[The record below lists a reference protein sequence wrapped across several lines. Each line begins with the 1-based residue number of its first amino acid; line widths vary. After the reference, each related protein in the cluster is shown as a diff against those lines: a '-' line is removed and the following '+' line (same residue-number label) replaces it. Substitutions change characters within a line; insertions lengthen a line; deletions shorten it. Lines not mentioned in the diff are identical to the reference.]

1 MAKARIEF
9 CQIESI
15 SECKHTSHMEDFLDF
30 RLSTKMHIKLNFF
43 MGFLSKYTA
52 MCMSILLLYCEIFMS
67 VAWIVVEIFAFLHGP
82 LLWLILYKFL
92 SIPSVWRELSSDKVN
107 ILKFCQA
114 IQMIFVLNCRVSDSY
129 MVHYCG

>member
-9 CQIESI
+9 CLIESI
-15 SECKHTSHMEDFLDF
+15 SECKHINHMDDFLDF
-30 RLSTKMHIKLNFF
+30 RLSPKMHIKINVL

-67 VAWIVVEIFAFLHGP
+67 VALIVVEIFAFLHGP

-92 SIPSVWRELSSDKVN
+92 SIPSVWRELSTDKVN

-114 IQMIFVLNCRVSDSY
+114 IRMIFVLNCRVSYANSR
-129 MVHYCG
+129 V

>member
-1 MAKARIEF
+1 MAKASIEF
-9 CQIESI
+9 CLIESI
-15 SECKHTSHMEDFLDF
+15 SECKHTNHMDDFLEF
-30 RLSTKMHIKLNFF
+30 RLSPKMHIKINVF

-67 VAWIVVEIFAFLHGP
+67 VALIVVEIFAFLHGP

-92 SIPSVWRELSSDKVN
+92 SIPSVWRELSTDKVN

-114 IQMIFVLNCRVSDSY
+114 IQMIFVLNCRVSDANSR
-129 MVHYCG
+129 V

>member
-15 SECKHTSHMEDFLDF
+15 SECKHTSHMDDFLDF
-30 RLSTKMHIKLNFF
+30 RLSTKMHIKLNVS
-43 MGFLSKYTA
+43 MGFLSKYIA
-52 MCMSILLLYCEIFMS
+52 MCMSILLLYCENFMS
-67 VAWIVVEIFAFLHGP
+67 VALIVVEIFAFLHGP

-92 SIPSVWRELSSDKVN
+92 SIPSVWRELCTDKVN

-114 IQMIFVLNCRVSDSY
+114 IRTIFVLNCRVSYANSR
-129 MVHYCG
+129 V

>member
-43 MGFLSKYTA
+43 MGFLSKYIA
-52 MCMSILLLYCEIFMS
+52 MCMSILLLYCKIFMS
-67 VAWIVVEIFAFLHGP
+67 VTWIVVEIFAFLHGP

-92 SIPSVWRELSSDKVN
+92 SIPSVWRELCTDKVN

-114 IQMIFVLNCRVSDSY
+114 IRIIFVLNCRVSYANSR
-129 MVHYCG
+129 V

>member
-15 SECKHTSHMEDFLDF
+15 SECKHTNHMDDFFDF
-30 RLSTKMHIKLNFF
+30 RLSQKMHIKIDIF
-43 MGFLSKYTA
+43 MGFFSKYRA
-52 MCMSILLLYCEIFMS
+52 MCISILLLYCEIFMS
-67 VAWIVVEIFAFLHGP
+67 VALIVVEIFAFLHGP

-92 SIPSVWRELSSDKVN
+92 PIPSVWRELCTDKVN

-114 IQMIFVLNCRVSDSY
+114 IRMIFVLNCRVSYANSR
-129 MVHYCG
+129 V

>member
-15 SECKHTSHMEDFLDF
+15 SECKHTSHMDDFLDF

-43 MGFLSKYTA
+43 MGFLSKYIA

-67 VAWIVVEIFAFLHGP
+67 VALIVVEIFEFLHGP

-92 SIPSVWRELSSDKVN
+92 PIPSVWRELCTDKVN
-107 ILKFCQA
+107 ILKFCQV
-114 IQMIFVLNCRVSDSY
+114 IRMIFVLNCRVSYANSR
-129 MVHYCG
+129 V